1 MIQHVDKYPIYSIF
15 DRDAKFYYFIPK
27 YQRAYTWGYSEWAN
41 LFDDLYENS
50 EGYFI
55 GSIICINQGDSIQPY
70 MEVIDGQQRL
80 ATISLLLAAVH
91 TQLCRYP
98 LEDDEDYKD
107 TMSSLKSSLRC
118 RTSPNQMRLVP
129 QIQESNLEDYN
140 QLMGEVGLR
149 NISTQRKPYFPIR
162 KIYRCYKYFL
172 ERLAELIN
180 EVDGIEAKTN
190 ILLGI
195 YEKVKSAM
203 VVKIEVSS
211 HADAYVLFES
221 LNNRGTPLTAIDL
234 MKNLIMAK
242 AEGAGLSTDD
252 CFEQWRRLLDDLSDN
267 YQTQERFF
275 RQNYNAFRNI
285 LNIPFIKDD
294 DKRTK
299 YPLGVVAT
307 KSNMLSIYERIIK
320 RDLKSFLDEITLCG
334 SIYSKIV
341 FPQKSDV
348 YNPYSANLLDLQ
360 HIQGAPSYMLLLYL
374 LRYKTE
380 LYLKDKTINNIVA
393 FLSKFFV
400 HRNVTDFPN
409 TRDLARLFMDIISII
424 EDNDLKGEQIYEKTV
439 EILKQNCLDDSIFE
453 ERLRGNLYKENVDAT
468 RYLLC
473 SLAEKA
479 MTDESNNTLW
489 DRYGS
494 GNYIWTIEHIFPEGE
509 NIPQDWVDMIAD
521 GDKAKAQ
528 EYLYEYTHKLGN
540 LTMTG
545 YNSALSNYSFE
556 KKRDRVD
563 KQGNYIGYKNHL
575 SINSDIANKDKWT
588 TQDIIDRTDKLVK
601 QLLEIFKL

>member
-1 MIQHVDKYPIYSIF
+1 
-15 DRDAKFYYFIPK
+15 
-27 YQRAYTWGYSEWAN
+27 
-41 LFDDLYENS
+41 
-50 EGYFI
+50 
-55 GSIICINQGDSIQPY
+55 
-70 MEVIDGQQRL
+70 
-80 ATISLLLAAVH
+80 
-91 TQLCRYP
+91 
-98 LEDDEDYKD
+98 
-107 TMSSLKSSLRC
+107 
-118 RTSPNQMRLVP
+118 
-129 QIQESNLEDYN
+129 
-140 QLMGEVGLR
+140 
-149 NISTQRKPYFPIR
+149 
-162 KIYRCYKYFL
+162 
-172 ERLAELIN
+172 
-180 EVDGIEAKTN
+180 
-190 ILLGI
+190 
-195 YEKVKSAM
+195 M

-275 RQNYNAFRNI
+275 RQYYNAFRNI
-285 LNIPFIKDD
+285 LNVPFVKDE

-307 KSNMLSIYERIIK
+307 KSNMLSIYEKIIK
-320 RDLKSFLDEITLCG
+320 RDLSGFLDEITRCG
-334 SIYSKIV
+334 AIYSKIV
-341 FPQKSDV
+341 FPQKSDID
-348 YNPYSANLLDLQ
+348 NPYSTNLLDLQ

-374 LRYKTE
+374 LRYKVE
-380 LYLKDKTINNIVA
+380 LELNDKTINNIVA

-424 EDNDLKGEQIYEKTV
+424 EENDLKGDSIYEKTI
-439 EILKQNCLDDSIFE
+439 EILKQNCLDDSAFE

-473 SLAEKA
+473 SLAEHN

-509 NIPQDWVDMIAD
+509 NVPQEWVDMIAD
-521 GDKAKAQ
+521 GDRSKAK

-556 KKRDRVD
+556 KKRDRTD

-575 SINSDIANKDKWT
+575 SINADIANKEKWT
-588 TQDIIDRTDKLVK
+588 IEDIRQRTDMLVN
-601 QLLEIFKL
+601 QLLLLFKL

>member
-1 MIQHVDKYPIYSIF
+1 
-15 DRDAKFYYFIPK
+15 
-27 YQRAYTWGYSEWAN
+27 
-41 LFDDLYENS
+41 
-50 EGYFI
+50 
-55 GSIICINQGDSIQPY
+55 
-70 MEVIDGQQRL
+70 
-80 ATISLLLAAVH
+80 
-91 TQLCRYP
+91 
-98 LEDDEDYKD
+98 
-107 TMSSLKSSLRC
+107 
-118 RTSPNQMRLVP
+118 
-129 QIQESNLEDYN
+129 
-140 QLMGEVGLR
+140 
-149 NISTQRKPYFPIR
+149 
-162 KIYRCYKYFL
+162 
-172 ERLAELIN
+172 
-180 EVDGIEAKTN
+180 
-190 ILLGI
+190 
-195 YEKVKSAM
+195 M

-285 LNIPFIKDD
+285 LNIPFMKDD

-588 TQDIIDRTDKLVK
+588 TQDIIDRTNKLVK